1 MTWRTG
7 TLLTETAELSSG
19 FIGFVF
25 AGFYAEKSMQEF
37 ARICANFSILAG
49 FYADMRHILYFFS
62 QFACNISPILQDN
75 VRNLLV
81 ILQELLRQLS
91 ESQRSVSCLFAGCGV
106 N

>member
-49 FYADMRHILYFFS
+49 FYADMRHILHFLA
-62 QFACNISPILQDN
+62 QFDCNISPILKDH

-81 ILQELLRQLS
+81 ILHGVLRRLS
-91 ESQRSVSCLFAGCGV
+91 ES
-106 N
+106 